1 MFSKKKLWTAIE
13 NGQSKEALS
22 LIKEFSDVNAVYTG
36 VENENGLTFLSQ
48 ALNRGQIDVALSLLD
63 NGADASICDSNG
75 NNPLYYF
82 VKSSL
87 YQHAYLAERLIERGA
102 DINMRI
108 GGYTLLCLSFLKMPQ
123 LTSFLLK
130 RKADIFDAPYID
142 EKIRLDL
149 FFPVDVVAYRDMP
162 YLSLAILNNDESS
175 FNYLLR
181 FSETLNAVDSYGR
194 TPIMIAALQGDTR
207 KVGALINAG
216 AFLEVKD
223 FAGRTVYD
231 YFKNMA
237 ERKYQNLLVAE
248 QEQHAMGE
256 LLNKIVTAKELSA
269 SFDEFE
275 DIEDNKNKISLW
287 ERIKKFFRI
296 K

>member
-13 NGQSKEALS
+13 NGQSKEALL
-22 LIKEFSDVNAVYTG
+22 LIKEFSDVDSVYTG
-36 VENENGLTFLSQ
+36 IENEKELTFLLQ
-48 ALNRGQIDVALSLLD
+48 ALNRGQIDVALTLLD
-63 NGADASICDSNG
+63 KGADASICDSNG
-75 NNPLYYF
+75 NSSLYYF

-87 YQHAYLAERLIERGA
+87 YHHAYLAERLIERGA
-102 DINMRI
+102 DINKRI

-123 LTSFLLK
+123 LVPFLLK
-130 RKADIFDAPYID
+130 RKADIFDASYID
-142 EKIRLDL
+142 EQIRLDL

-162 YLSLAILNNDESS
+162 YLSLAILNNDEPS

-181 FSETLNAVDSYGR
+181 FSETLNVVDSYGR

-207 KVGALINAG
+207 KAGALINAG
-216 AFLEVKD
+216 AFLDIKD
-223 FAGRTVYD
+223 FAGRSAYD

-248 QEQHAMGE
+248 QEQYTMGE
-256 LLNKIVTAKELSA
+256 LLNTITTAKELSA
-269 SFDEFE
+269 EFNDFE
-275 DIEDNKNKISLW
+275 ELEEKKNKISLW
-287 ERIKKFFRI
+287 EKIKKFFRI